1 MKQKRKRRSSYLWW
15 CFFCLLLLLLFLLLL
30 LLMRTYTCA
39 RARNCQKESRT
50 KKMRVYVV
58 YERYFFFGFRRPLPF
73 FLKKGAQFA
82 PPPHKKTRINSK
94 HNTIRL
100 FKTQKRKM
108 GFLGLGRKKKS
119 EAELLEEE
127 RLRRQSMPWYARLF
141 GTECCG
147 NRGGKRE
154 KEEEKK
160 KGGGA

>member
-1 MKQKRKRRSSYLWW
+1 
-15 CFFCLLLLLLFLLLL
+15 
-30 LLMRTYTCA
+30 
-39 RARNCQKESRT
+39 
-50 KKMRVYVV
+50 
-58 YERYFFFGFRRPLPF
+58 
-73 FLKKGAQFA
+73 LKKGGLNFFC
-82 PPPHKKTRINSK
+82 HFSSTKKTRTVKNSK
-94 HNTIRL
+94 HTTTSIITNTDYS
-100 FKTQKRKM
+100 KPKKKM

-127 RLRRQSMPWYARLF
+127 SLRRQSMPWYARLF